1 MLYEYAALRGNHKSL
16 ARYRNTISSPKAHD
30 IYQKYLDQVNS
41 NYNKLEQSDRD
52 SIWREPTEKA
62 KLLKIRD
69 RELMNTMYAEIATL
83 CEDYK
88 TNV

>member
-1 MLYEYAALRGNHKSL
+1 MENKNKSNSNL
-16 ARYRNTISSPKAHD
+16 L

-62 KLLKIRD
+62 KLVKIRG
-69 RELMNTMYAEIATL
+69 RELMNAMYAEIATL
-83 CEDYK
+83 CE
-88 TNV
+88 N